1 MSATHAHRGRAPSV
15 AAAMLGVTV
24 AVRIWNAVVYDLR
37 HQHDMHVH
45 IGYLRDLAGGHLP
58 TTYNAPWYYVLTC
71 VVAAPVI
78 AACRLLGTSERTLLH
93 ATVGVSGTVLFL
105 AFMAG
110 CLALGREL
118 GFGASG
124 ARWYALLVC
133 AFPVVARTF
142 NMARPENLLLTLT
155 PWTLLLL
162 LRWAPAAVARPG
174 WASAGR
180 RFWTVSA
187 ALGLMVAQKLGG
199 LTLAAAAPAFLVVG
213 APGAPARRYAR
224 SALQI
229 WTATAAV
236 ATILIAAQWLVAGTA
251 PFRHD
256 RGADPM
262 FQSVPPSFFWHLDPV
277 SVWQH
282 PFRDWHRGSMPE
294 ILLIDLYGDYWRA
307 GFDEPGL
314 HRSERARVSR
324 ARIGIVASVGFLL
337 LWTGSLVVLQ
347 ARRVVRPVA
356 SIAQPGAHRRR
367 GAAAPGLGGIPGE
380 PPHSGSTLRSMA
392 TSPSGSTSSGSSSF
406 CPSPSCKRCRPW
418 TGSRRGWRGQPCSH
432 ALRPAACSPS
442 SPRRSERIG
451 RG

>member
-15 AAAMLGVTV
+15 AAAMLGVAV

-37 HQHDMHVH
+37 QQHDMHVH

-174 WASAGR
+174 WASAGP
-180 RFWTVSA
+180 RFWIVSA

-236 ATILIAAQWLVAGTA
+236 ATIADRCAVARRRYGALPPRSRGGPDVPVRASQLLLAPGPGVGVAASIPRLASGLPAG
-251 PFRHD
+251 
-256 RGADPM
+256 DP
-262 FQSVPPSFFWHLDPV
+262 
-277 SVWQH
+277 
-282 PFRDWHRGSMPE
+282 
-294 ILLIDLYGDYWRA
+294 A
-307 GFDEPGL
+307 
-314 HRSERARVSR
+314 HRSLRR
-324 ARIGIVASVGFLL
+324 LL
-337 LWTGSLVVLQ
+337 AGG
-347 ARRVVRPVA
+347 VR
-356 SIAQPGAHRRR
+356 
-367 GAAAPGLGGIPGE
+367 
-380 PPHSGSTLRSMA
+380 
-392 TSPSGSTSSGSSSF
+392 
-406 CPSPSCKRCRPW
+406 
-418 TGSRRGWRGQPCSH
+418 
-432 ALRPAACSPS
+432 
-442 SPRRSERIG
+442 
-451 RG
+451 

>member
-1 MSATHAHRGRAPSV
+1 MSATHARIGRAPSV

-37 HQHDMHVH
+37 HQHDMQVH

-71 VVAAPVI
+71 VLASPVI

-93 ATVGVSGTVLFL
+93 AAVGVSGTALFL

-110 CLALGREL
+110 CLALGREF

-162 LRWAPAAVARPG
+162 LRSAPAAVARTEWATQG
-174 WASAGR
+174 W

-187 ALGLMVAQKLGG
+187 ALGLMVAQKIGG
-199 LTLAAAAPAFLVVG
+199 LTLAATAPAFLAVG
-213 APGAPARRYAR
+213 APGAPLRRYVR

-229 WTATAAV
+229 WTAAAAV
-236 ATILIAAQWLVAGTA
+236 AGMLIAAQWLVAGTV
-251 PFRHD
+251 PFHHD

-262 FQSVPPSFFWHLDPV
+262 FRSTPASFFWHLDPV
-277 SVWQH
+277 SAWQH
-282 PFRDWHRGSMPE
+282 PFRDWHRGSLPE

-307 GFDEPGL
+307 GFDQPGL
-314 HRSERARVSR
+314 VQSEGARMARARF
-324 ARIGIVASVGFLL
+324 GIVASAWFLL
-337 LWTGSLVVLQ
+337 LWIGSLAVLQ
-347 ARRVVRPVA
+347 ARRVVRPGQA
-356 SIAQPGAHRRR
+356 SLSLALTAAAALPLLASAAYL
-367 GAAAPGLGGIPGE
+367 GAAALRFYAPVDGDIAKWEYIVWVFVFLPIPIVQ
-380 PPHSGSTLRSMA
+380 A
-392 TSPSGSTSSGSSSF
+392 VSSLD
-406 CPSPSCKRCRPW
+406 
-418 TGSRRGWRGQPCSH
+418 GQPARWARA
-432 ALRPAACSPS
+432 ALLACAAAGCVQSVVT
-442 SPRRSERIG
+442 G
-451 RG
+451 AF

>member
-1 MSATHAHRGRAPSV
+1 MSATHAHAGRAPSV
-15 AAAMLGVTV
+15 AAAMLGVAV

-37 HQHDMHVH
+37 HQHDMQVH

-58 TTYNAPWYYVLTC
+58 ATYNAPWYYLLTC
-71 VVAAPVI
+71 VLASPAI
-78 AACRLLGTSERTLLH
+78 AVCRLLDTSERTLLQT
-93 ATVGVSGTVLFL
+93 AVGVSGTTLFL

-162 LRWAPAAVARPG
+162 LRAAPAAVARTGWVIPG
-174 WASAGR
+174 W

-187 ALGLMVAQKLGG
+187 ALGLMVAQKIGG
-199 LTLAAAAPAFLVVG
+199 LTLATTAPVFLAVG
-213 APGAPARRYAR
+213 APGVPPRRYVR

-229 WTATAAV
+229 WIAVGAV
-236 ATILIAAQWLVAGTA
+236 AVMLIAAQWVVAGTM

-262 FQSVPPSFFWHLDPV
+262 FRSPPASFFWHLDLI
-277 SVWQH
+277 SAWQH
-282 PFRDWHRGSMPE
+282 PFRDWHRGSLPE

-324 ARIGIVASVGFLL
+324 ARFGIVAAVGFLL

-347 ARRVVRPVA
+347 ARRVARPGQASLSLALTAAAALPLVA
-356 SIAQPGAHRRR
+356 SAAYL
-367 GAAAPGLGGIPGE
+367 GAAALRFYAPVDGDIAKWEYIVWVFVFLPIPIVQA
-380 PPHSGSTLRSMA
+380 L
-392 TSPSGSTSSGSSSF
+392 SSLD
-406 CPSPSCKRCRPW
+406 
-418 TGSRRGWRGQPCSH
+418 GQPARLARA
-432 ALRPAACSPS
+432 ALLACTAAGCLQS
-442 SPRRSERIG
+442 IVTTAF
-451 RG
+451 